1 MSLVDSRYLIVEFFL
16 FDAFQLGAKEL
27 SLQNEL
33 LYVFLQSIHVYKKL
47 FEKVDMIFS
56 ISRTEIFF

>member
-1 MSLVDSRYLIVEFFL
+1 MSLVDSRYLIVKL
-16 FDAFQLGAKEL
+16 VNHAFQLGAKEL
-27 SLQNEL
+27 SSHNEL

-47 FEKVDMIFS
+47 SEKVDMIFS

>member
-1 MSLVDSRYLIVEFFL
+1 MEFFL
-16 FDAFQLGAKEL
+16 FIAFQLGTKEL

-47 FEKVDMIFS
+47 SEKVDMIFS

>member
-1 MSLVDSRYLIVEFFL
+1 MEFFL

-47 FEKVDMIFS
+47 SEKVDMIFS